1 MDMEMSTF
9 LGKNLCPANIPWI
22 TFSFSTPST
31 SPHGNTLGRR
41 ARTPRIRVRISFAR
55 IGPCSA
61 FYWITDG
68 FWEPP
73 RLTTFSARA
82 RCISLAYIVHP
93 IGVARLLGEAGVTD
107 LATLQAA
114 VLHDTYYSGNRLRLP
129 VLLWWLNDSN
139 KTLCL
144 LIKLEEQFGAEVRSI
159 VAECT
164 DDTSLPRSERK
175 RLQIELAPHKS
186 LKAKQVKLADKLYNL
201 RDIQRAIPQGWS
213 KQRVHEY
220 FVWSKKV
227 VDGVYLHGVA
237 APTYHWNSSWTT
249 SSRME
254 HSRTEGKLSSP
265 IQFNYSRHSWQRRS
279 ELSSMKSAQSK
290 LFF

>member
-1 MDMEMSTF
+1 MDHIQLLYAIDFAARKHVRQTRKDPE
-9 LGKNLCPANIPWI
+9 N
-22 TFSFSTPST
+22 
-31 SPHGNTLGRR
+31 SP
-41 ARTPRIRVRISFAR
+41 
-55 IGPCSA
+55 
-61 FYWITDG
+61 
-68 FWEPP
+68 
-73 RLTTFSARA
+73 
-82 RCISLAYIVHP
+82 YIVHP

-114 VLHDTYYSGNRLRLP
+114 VLHDTVEDTDTSFEEASHCQYYSGNRLRLP

-201 RDIQRAIPQGWS
+201 RDIQRAIPRGWS

-227 VDGVYLHGVA
+227 VDGVYLHV
-237 APTYHWNSSWTT
+237 T
-249 SSRME
+249 SA
-254 HSRTEGKLSSP
+254 GK
-265 IQFNYSRHSWQRRS
+265 RD
-279 ELSSMKSAQSK
+279 
-290 LFF
+290 